1 MKTRI
6 YLSTKDIEKLKLVSK
21 NSSGEFGK
29 CYKYNDGV
37 LKVFFTDVSKQ
48 VLDNINNNLKRQSI
62 IIMYPKSKLYI
73 EDKFKGYYANMA
85 PGISLESLV
94 LEIKNKTR
102 DLSFDDYLSIYYDKF
117 LPCLIKENV
126 IFDDMKLEHT
136 FIKDNFYFIDTDLY
150 KKQEESV
157 GLKSAKDINLSN
169 LNFFVF
175 NYFIYSFS
183 MENFY
188 VPDNFKEDYME
199 RLINS
204 IRYKTNYY
212 VDSFGKLDSYK
223 F

>member
-1 MKTRI
+1 MMIK
-6 YLSTKDIEKLKLVSK
+6 LSSK
-21 NSSGEFGK
+21 QLGELIPLSGENSGYFGN

-37 LKVFFTDVSKQ
+37 LKVFFTDVSKL
-48 VLDNINNNLKRQSI
+48 VLDNINNNLKRQSP

-85 PGISLESLV
+85 PGISLENLV
-94 LEIKNKTR
+94 LEIKNKTM

-126 IFDDMKLEHT
+126 IFDDIKLEHT

-150 KKQEESV
+150 KKQEENVS
-157 GLKSAKDINLSN
+157 LKSIKDINLSN

-188 VPDNFKEDYME
+188 VPDNFKENYME
-199 RLINS
+199 RLINN

-212 VDSFGKLDSYK
+212 VDSFKMLDSYK

>member
-1 MKTRI
+1 MMIK
-6 YLSTKDIEKLKLVSK
+6 LSSK
-21 NSSGEFGK
+21 QLGELIPLSGENSGYFGK

-37 LKVFFTDVSKQ
+37 LKVFFTDVSNQ
-48 VLDNINNNLKRQSI
+48 VLDNINNNLKRQSP

-85 PGISLESLV
+85 PGISLENLV
-94 LEIKNKTR
+94 LEIKNKTM

-126 IFDDMKLEHT
+126 IFDDIKLEHT

-150 KKQEESV
+150 KKQEENV
-157 GLKSAKDINLSN
+157 GLKSTKDINLSN

-199 RLINS
+199 RLINN

-212 VDSFGKLDSYK
+212 VDSFKMLDSYK

>member
-1 MKTRI
+1 MMIK
-6 YLSTKDIEKLKLVSK
+6 LSSK
-21 NSSGEFGK
+21 QFGELIPLSVENSGYFGK

-37 LKVFFTDVSKQ
+37 LKVFFTDVSKW
-48 VLDNINNNLKRQSI
+48 VLDNINNNLKRQSP

-85 PGISLESLV
+85 PGISLENLV
-94 LEIKNKTR
+94 LEIKNKTM

-126 IFDDMKLEHT
+126 IFDDIKLEHT

-150 KKQEESV
+150 KKQEENV
-157 GLKSAKDINLSN
+157 GLKSTKDINLSN

-188 VPDNFKEDYME
+188 VPDNFKENYME
-199 RLINS
+199 KLINN

-212 VDSFGKLDSYK
+212 VDSFKMLDSYK